1 MPGMNL
7 SQIRVVDPILTTI
20 AQGYKQSQFI
30 GDALFPVVPVGVR
43 AGRIINFGKEDFM
56 LYSTARAPG
65 SNTKRVK
72 FGYSGGN
79 YALVDYSLEGQLAI
93 EDVQESVSNP
103 AGPGIDLMAMTVNK
117 TQDIMALGLEYA
129 QATLARTAASYQA
142 ANKTTLS
149 GTSQWSDYGST
160 SNPVAVIETA
170 KEAVRAAIG
179 KRPNTVVMGAA
190 VMAKLRAHPI
200 IVERIKYTGRDVATP
215 ELLASLFGV
224 QRVLVGD
231 SIYMNDAGTTI
242 TDIWGKDVVVA
253 YTELGT
259 VADRGNPSY
268 GYTYNLSGYPM
279 VEQPYFE
286 RNPKSWFAPVTR
298 VEAPVI
304 AAVNAGYLIT
314 NAVA

>member
-1 MPGMNL
+1 MAEMNL
-7 SQIRVVDPILTTI
+7 SQVRVVDPVLTTI
-20 AQGYKQSQFI
+20 AQGFKQSDFV
-30 GDALFPVVPVGVR
+30 GGALFPTVPVAVR
-43 AGRIINFGKEDFM
+43 AGRILSFNKEDFM
-56 LYSTARAPG
+56 LYSNARSPG
-65 SNTKRVK
+65 ANTRRLR
-72 FGYSGGN
+72 FGYASST
-79 YALVDYSLEGQLAI
+79 YALADYSLEGQLPL
-93 EDVQESVSNP
+93 EDIQESANNP
-103 AGPGIDLMAMTVNK
+103 AGPGVDIMAMTVQK
-117 TQDIMALGLEYA
+117 TMAVMALQLEYA
-129 QATLARTAASYQA
+129 QAQLARTAASYQA

-149 GTSQWSDYGST
+149 GTSQWSDYSGT
-160 SNPVAVIETA
+160 SNPVSLIETA

-190 VMAKLRAHPI
+190 TMAKLRQHPI
-200 IVERIKYTGRDVATP
+200 IVDRLKYTGRDIATT
-215 ELLASLFGV
+215 EILASLFGV

-242 TDIWGKDVVVA
+242 TDVWGKDVVVA

-268 GYTYNLSGYPM
+268 GYTYNLQSYPI